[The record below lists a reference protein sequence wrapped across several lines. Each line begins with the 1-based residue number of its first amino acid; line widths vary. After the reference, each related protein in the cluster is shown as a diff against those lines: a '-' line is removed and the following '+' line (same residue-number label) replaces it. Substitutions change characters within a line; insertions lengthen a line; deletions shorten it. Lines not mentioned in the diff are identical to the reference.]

1 MKIDIRSVTH
11 QLDSKNK
18 ESYIEILKGD
28 TLPILILE
36 DGVARTDWY
45 KDTIEVPD
53 DTDAIYLGISQG
65 NGDYIAQDISEPNGE
80 WLAKIQDVQS
90 SYAILYL
97 SERYKKEVLSHTNQK
112 IDLNLACAKTQ
123 KNFKVVTPHLPF
135 FFQEENKETTL
146 LPLKMLAYGAGPL
159 GPGYGQG
166 PIGG

>member
-1 MKIDIRSVTH
+1 MKIDIRDVTY

-18 ESYIEILKGD
+18 ESYIKTLKND

-80 WLAKIQDVQS
+80 WLAKIQGVQS
-90 SYAILYL
+90 SHAILYL
-97 SERYKKEVLSHTNQK
+97 SDRYKKEVLRLANQG

-135 FFQEENKETTL
+135 FFQEENKEMTL
-146 LPLKMLAYGAGPL
+146 IPLKMLAYGAGPL

-166 PIGG
+166 PVGG